1 MKDNNVTRKDLE
13 SLIRIALKRLYDN
26 DNYLICKQILMQF
39 IIQKDGIVFPVLE
52 MIFRQILSYLF
63 YMNMILM

>member
-1 MKDNNVTRKDLE
+1 MMKDNNVTRKDLE

-39 IIQKDGIVFPVLE
+39 IIQKEVLFFVLE
-52 MIFRQILSYLF
+52 YI
-63 YMNMILM
+63 